1 MVKFRENPHAGSY
14 SEFLPTIDSLRQSNS
29 KEVDM
34 GDKGKKDSVRREGKK
49 KPKLTLKEKRKKK
62 KEKKK

>member
-1 MVKFRENPHAGSY
+1 MAKFRENPHAGSY
-14 SEFLPTIDSLRQSNS
+14 SELLPYITGYPNSNS

-49 KPKLTLKEKRKKK
+49 KPKLTLKEKRKRK

>member
-1 MVKFRENPHAGSY
+1 MREVIRNYFHTFTSCHN
-14 SEFLPTIDSLRQSNS
+14 SNS

-49 KPKLTLKEKRKKK
+49 KPKLTLKEKRKRK